1 MKKDFLANIVGFSM
15 ASWISAALNFFVL
28 PISTRT
34 FAPDELAKVN
44 LFYSVVIVLM
54 NFVCFGLDQGYVRFF
69 SERETEDKRKGLLS
83 VCMGGSMLIMLL
95 IVAVCIPL
103 GKTISLWI
111 TGNEDYTFIVWA
123 LAICLLNQLV
133 FRYLCLYFRMKDTA
147 IPYTIYTIL
156 SSAIIKISYLLAA
169 TMNPTG
175 EMAITVMAAISFLF
189 TLIAVM
195 ALRNK
200 VTLKVNIKQELNKEL
215 LLYCLPLIP
224 VTFVVQINSYIPQ
237 YAIRFFGNF
246 AELGVFT
253 TAVTLSS
260 ILTIIQSGITTV
272 WSPFVFANHEKK
284 QLEIGMLQKIISLLV
299 IGCGIGLIV
308 FKDLIVL
315 ILGKEYGNAVRYLP
329 FLVISPIFTTLGE
342 TTGVGTL
349 LKKKG
354 YINLVVSLIAIVV
367 NVVLATLFTFV
378 LGTIGA
384 ALSSAITALILFVL
398 KTVYGQKNYKS
409 VSSYTTLAGY
419 VALLLI
425 VAVMNTL
432 QPNVFSVAGIVGVA
446 AIAIIGVDLLA
457 TVLKYRKAM

>member
-1 MKKDFLANIVGFSM
+1 MKKNFLTNIVGFSM

-34 FAPDELAKVN
+34 FATDELAKVN

-54 NFVCFGLDQGYVRFF
+54 NLVCFGLDQGYVRFY
-69 SERETEDKRKGLLS
+69 SEQETEDKRKGLLT
-83 VCMGGSMLIMLL
+83 VCMAGSMLVTLV
-95 IVAVCIPL
+95 IVAVAIPM
-103 GKTISLWI
+103 GRSISVWI
-111 TGNEDYTFIVWA
+111 TGSEAYTFMVWA
-123 LAICLLNQLV
+123 LAICLLNQLI
-133 FRYLCLYFRMKDTA
+133 FRYLCLYYRMKNTA
-147 IPYTIYTIL
+147 VPYTIYTVL
-156 SSAIIKISYLLAA
+156 SSAIIKISYLLATA
-169 TMNPTG
+169 INPTG
-175 EMAITVMAAISFLF
+175 EMAITVMAVTSFLF
-189 TLIAVM
+189 TLIAVA

-200 VTLKVNIKQELNKEL
+200 VTSKPHFKEQMNKDL

-237 YAIRFFGNF
+237 YAIRFFGDF

-260 ILTIIQSGITTV
+260 ILTIIQSGINTV

-284 QLEIGMLQKIISLLV
+284 QTEIGMLQKIISLLV

-315 ILGKEYGNAVRYLP
+315 ILGESYRGAVRYLP

-354 YINLVVSLIAIVV
+354 YINLVVSLAAIVC
-367 NVVLATLFTFV
+367 NVVLAVILTYKF
-378 LGTIGA
+378 GAMGA
-384 ALSSAITALILFVL
+384 ALSSAITALILFAL
-398 KTVYGQKNYKS
+398 KTIYGQKNYRS
-409 VSSYTTLAGY
+409 VDSYATLIGY
-419 VALLLI
+419 IVLLI
-425 VAVMNTL
+425 VVAVINTL
-432 QPNVFSVAGIVGVA
+432 QPNVFSLAG
-446 AIAIIGVDLLA
+446 IIGVTAIAVIGIDLIA
-457 TVLKYRKAM
+457 TGLKYRKAM